1 MRYGSPWSMSLSEQ
15 QTLLLSPPK
24 HPPAMNSSGL
34 DQLLA
39 DLQDARLRVEH
50 LCGSPDVM
58 AQLEDETYLDRLL
71 DSLQNTGRRLAA
83 LSTCAEGQPR
93 DTTYF
98 SNGAFRAA

>member
-1 MRYGSPWSMSLSEQ
+1 
-15 QTLLLSPPK
+15 
-24 HPPAMNSSGL
+24 MNSSGL

-58 AQLEDETYLDRLL
+58 AQLEDETYLDRLM

-83 LSTCAEGQPR
+83 LSANAEGKPSHA
-93 DTTYF
+93 TYCY
-98 SNGAFRAA
+98 NAAFGPA